1 MYTMFVWWEGIMASN
16 AGTAC
21 RVYSIATGVE
31 GQDEVSK
38 RMTLCKTMGWDFVLF
53 RTDEDGKRHLIL
65 TYIQPEV

>member
-16 AGTAC
+16 AGEAA
-21 RVYSIATGVE
+21 RVYTMSS
-31 GQDEVSK
+31 QDEVSE
-38 RMTLCKTMGWDFVLF
+38 RMNLNKTMGWDFVLF

>member
-16 AGTAC
+16 AGEAS
-21 RVYSIATGVE
+21 RVYTMSS
-31 GQDEVSK
+31 QDEVSE
-38 RMTLCKTMGWDFVLF
+38 RMNLNKTMGWDFVLF